1 MLSPVSNRRWTGR
14 VRVDTLPF
22 TYSRSL
28 FEHGRWLFPPCLSL
42 LPRIDTTTT
51 PIQQGSN
58 SLDDCSFLHH
68 CKRFRRNESK
78 TCARCQSTQRS
89 LVLKLS
95 DKKRA
100 LIWRESPPSI
110 YFNPPSFPV
119 LRDHYRPFLRPHC
132 TLQRAAL
139 LSPLPSSLSSLCSS
153 CGINTLISVG
163 ARETAEDTGR
173 AMRARDKHAH

>member
-89 LVLKLS
+89 LVSKLS

-110 YFNPPSFPV
+110 YFNPPPQCRSCVTTIAPSFV
-119 LRDHYRPFLRPHC
+119 LTVPCKGQLSFRLFHPLSH
-132 TLQRAAL
+132 LSAL
-139 LSPLPSSLSSLCSS
+139 L
-153 CGINTLISVG
+153 V
-163 ARETAEDTGR
+163 E
-173 AMRARDKHAH
+173 